1 MNKVITQLRTIEELE
16 TVMQKSHEKPIVL
29 FKHSVTCPVSANA
42 FDEFH
47 SYFKNAPE
55 DIEHYVITVQAARP
69 VSNKAAEK
77 LNVRHE
83 SPQVILLKDGAAVWN
98 DSHSYITE
106 VALHRA
112 TEEHFVAVPELIR
125 D

>member
-1 MNKVITQLRTIEELE
+1 MNRVITQLRTIEDFENVIE
-16 TVMQKSHEKPIVL
+16 KSHQKPIVL

-42 FDEFH
+42 FDELH

-55 DIEHYVITVQAARP
+55 DVEHYVITVQAARP

-77 LNVRHE
+77 LNIRHE
-83 SPQVILLKDGAAVWN
+83 SPQAILLKNGAAVWN
-98 DSHSYITE
+98 DSHSWITAE
-106 VALHRA
+106 ALHRA
-112 TEEHFVAVPELIR
+112 TQEHFVEMPEMIL

>member
-1 MNKVITQLRTIEELE
+1 MNKSITQIRTIEDFN
-16 TVMQKSHEKPIVL
+16 TVMEKSHQKPVVL

-47 SYFKNAPE
+47 SYFQNAP
-55 DIEHYVITVQAARP
+55 DDVEHYVITVQAARP
-69 VSNKAAEK
+69 VSNKAAEH
-77 LNVRHE
+77 LNIRHE

-98 DSHSYITE
+98 DLHSYITE
-106 VALHRA
+106 SALHRA
-112 TEEHFVAVPELIR
+112 TVEHFAMPELML